1 MFQTARSSDRS
12 SSGDGFLGPKGQK
25 SKSQIS
31 GGWPQGDRRWREPD
45 YNAGPSVEALNA
57 CVANPH
63 ALTARAVASARA
75 EESER
80 PDSLFSDPLAYRLA
94 GAEGKG
100 RGVSLVVQRTR
111 FMDDFLYD
119 AFDNGIRQ
127 VVLLGAGMDAR
138 AFRLGL
144 YEMHFFEVDQAT
156 IFDVKEPLVADVPL
170 QAASR
175 QWVAARVEDHKLGD
189 KLVAAG
195 LDPQKPSAW
204 ILEGLMMYLSPD
216 QTSRMMAQIGRV
228 AAPRSAVVHESL
240 SDRYLDSGIS
250 YCGAKFTGCS
260 DDYDDLWAC
269 YAGFNRSEMIDFS
282 SVSIDRRQRMLKLHG
297 PPISKSSIRGRVLM
311 YFFTAW
317 KI

>member
-1 MFQTARSSDRS
+1 MKLGAGSRVSG
-12 SSGDGFLGPKGQK
+12 SSGPGID
-25 SKSQIS
+25 
-31 GGWPQGDRRWREPD
+31 
-45 YNAGPSVEALNA
+45 ALNA
-57 CVANPH
+57 RVANPH

-75 EESER
+75 EESAR
-80 PDSLFSDPLAYRLA
+80 PDSLFNDPLAHRLA

-100 RGVSLVVQRTR
+100 LGVSLVVQRTR
-111 FMDDFLYD
+111 FMDDFLYH
-119 AFDNGIRQ
+119 AFDNGVRQ

-144 YEMHFFEVDQAT
+144 HEMHFFEVDQAT

-175 QWVAARVEDHKLGD
+175 QWVVARVEDHKLAD

-204 ILEGLMMYLSPD
+204 ILEGLMMYLNPE
-216 QTSRMMAQIGRV
+216 QTTRMMIQIGRV
-228 AAPRSAVVHESL
+228 AAPGSAVVHESL
-240 SDRYLDSGIS
+240 SDRYLDGGIS

-260 DDYDDLWAC
+260 DDYDELWDQH
-269 YAGFNRSEMIDFS
+269 AGFKLSEMIDFH
-282 SVSIDRRQRMLKLHG
+282 SVSIDRRERRLNIVGRPL
-297 PPISKSSIRGRVLM
+297 SKSSIRGRVMM

-317 KI
+317 KT